1 MAIKKL
7 LGILNLMLVC
17 YPVDLMLHGN
27 NILQKWLDIL
37 TTYVSAIDQARKVN
51 NILSTIKCQQGSNNL
66 YNLTTFYDIRIP
78 L

>member
-1 MAIKKL
+1 MAVKKL

-37 TTYVSAIDQARKVN
+37 TINVSEIDQARKVN
-51 NILSTIKCQQGSNNL
+51 NILSTIKCQQGSNSL